1 MKKFTLTI
9 LLTIFSIV
17 IYAQA
22 PKGASKIIVNNSKSA
37 ADNFL
42 LVKQQLAENS
52 IGIAQQD
59 KDVFQIIT
67 STINGKYVYV
77 IFCKNNAI
85 HITGTYTTG
94 YDVHLGFG
102 IIDKDEASKITNRGM
117 SGSIIK
123 KSFQSM
129 ESFAKELGTNI
140 TYGDV
145 PPKKK
150 PQNDDAY

>member
-1 MKKFTLTI
+1 MIKFTLSFA
-9 LLTIFSIV
+9 LLLVSFLSF
-17 IYAQA
+17 AQA
-22 PKGASKIIVNNSKSA
+22 PKGASKIIVNNTKSA

-59 KDVFQIIT
+59 KDVFQIVT
-67 STINGKYVYV
+67 NTINGKYIYV
-77 IFCKNNAI
+77 IFCKDNAI
-85 HITGTYTTG
+85 QITGTYTTG

-123 KSFQSM
+123 RSFQSM
-129 ESFAKELGTNI
+129 ESFAKALGTNI

-145 PPKKK
+145 QTTKK